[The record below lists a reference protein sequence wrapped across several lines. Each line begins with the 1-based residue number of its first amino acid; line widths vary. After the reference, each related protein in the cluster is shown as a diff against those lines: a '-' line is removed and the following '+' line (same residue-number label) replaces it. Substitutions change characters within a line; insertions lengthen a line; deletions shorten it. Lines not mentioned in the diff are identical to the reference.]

1 MMGIAHML
9 RRRNYLLSDTFQY
22 RFVGV
27 SFIYHL
33 VVLLAFAA
41 MLFWPLGI
49 SLEDATLSPL
59 QVEEIAKQFL
69 VLHNRIWT
77 PLVVALLLLTLHSV
91 LFSHRIAGPLF
102 RFRTIF
108 KAITKG
114 DLTVRTTIR
123 KNDFLQREAEAFG
136 EMIEWIKARLTEIQ
150 SVSSEIKG
158 TLRDLEQAAGRGSDK
173 RTTGTL
179 EELRKRIETLDHALD
194 GFHTTTGQSTEV
206 SAQSRRRAA

>member
-1 MMGIAHML
+1 MI
-9 RRRNYLLSDTFQY
+9 RRRRYLISDTFQY

-41 MLFWPLGI
+41 MLFWPLGT
-49 SLEDATLSPL
+49 SLEDVSLSPS
-59 QVEEIAKQFL
+59 QIDEIAKQFL

-77 PLVVALLLLTLHSV
+77 PLLVALLLLTLHSV
-91 LFSHRIAGPLF
+91 LFSHRIAGPLY

-108 KAITKG
+108 KAISRG
-114 DLTVRTTIR
+114 DLTIRTTIR

-136 EMIEWIKARLTEIQ
+136 EMIEWIKARLSEIQ

-158 TLRDLEQAAGRGSDK
+158 TLRELEQAAGRGSDK
-173 RTTGTL
+173 RTNGSL
-179 EELRKRIETLDHALD
+179 EALRKRIETLDHALD
-194 GFHTTTGQSTEV
+194 RFHTTGETVQVTARSHE
-206 SAQSRRRAA
+206 RAA